1 MKVAF
6 LLGALNVGGKE
17 VLLLDV
23 LSQKKELPFTPF
35 CIYRKEGNL
44 SQRFWD
50 TRVSLKKINTKPIIK
65 FLWHLRIYVRSN
77 QIDIIH
83 AQGSFDAALA
93 EIATIGMKVKIV
105 QTIHGLDESSGGGRI
120 NLQKLMMR
128 CCSRT
133 VFVSKY
139 QQDFYIKK
147 YSLSKKLQEKTVVIY
162 NGLDLSKFD
171 AEPVDV
177 PLPRCFDKGLRLI
190 TVGNF
195 VAGRR
200 HFLICKFLKLLAD
213 AKIEFDFYF
222 VGRKDMGQ
230 AWRYDECYSFCEQ
243 NGLLDRVHFLG
254 SRDDVPQLLKQM
266 DAFVYS
272 SDADTFGIAV
282 IEAVYSGL
290 PVLVNDFEVMREIT
304 LDGKLATLYKSG
316 NEIDLL
322 DKFSVALNN
331 NLATRKNSKEIK
343 SAIASNF
350 SIESH
355 VAGLNNLYVSVLS

>member
-23 LSQKKELPFTPF
+23 LSQKDELPFAPF
-35 CIYRKEGNL
+35 CVYRKDGIL
-44 SQRFWD
+44 SQRFLG
-50 TRVSLKKINTKPIIK
+50 TGVPLKKINTKPIIK
-65 FLWHLRIYVRSN
+65 FLWHLRNYVRSN

-93 EIATIGMKVKIV
+93 EIATIGMKVKTV
-105 QTIHGLDESSGGGRI
+105 QTIHGLDESSGEGRI

-147 YSLSKKLQEKTVVIY
+147 YSLSKKLQDKTLVIY

-171 AEPVDV
+171 VEPVEV

-200 HFLICKFLKLLAD
+200 HFLICKFLKLLTD
-213 AKIEFDFYF
+213 AKVEFDFYF
-222 VGRKDMGQ
+222 VGREDVRQ
-230 AWRYDECYSFCEQ
+230 EWRYNECYSFCEQ
-243 NGLLDRVHFLG
+243 NGLLNRVHFLG
-254 SRDDVPQLLKQM
+254 SRNDVPQLLKQM

-282 IEAVYSGL
+282 IEAIYSGL
-290 PVLVNDFEVMREIT
+290 LVFVNDFEVMQEIT
-304 LDGKLATLYKSG
+304 LDGNLATLYKSG
-316 NEIDLL
+316 DENDLL
-322 DKFSVALNN
+322 DKFSAALKNN
-331 NLATRKNSKEIK
+331 HIATKNSNEIM
-343 SAIASNF
+343 SVVASCF

-355 VAGLNNLYVSVLS
+355 VAGLNNLYVSILS